1 MIPASSAGRGRVDR
15 CAPARALARPRV
27 AAIAV
32 AIAAVTSVPFSV
44 AWADTSPRPFPGSTS
59 EASPRAPGLV
69 EAPGATQ
76 ANATSTAGRGPNA
89 QPVPARPSP
98 GCRAPRPAPRGE
110 RLDRT
115 IEVGGIE
122 RRYVLDVPTEPDP
135 GTPLPLLL
143 DFHGLGHSGAGV
155 WEVSGFRALARR
167 TPFVTAY
174 PEGLPVRLV
183 TPRRVFEGV
192 GWEVQRVDGN
202 RDLAFVAAL
211 VDRIAADHC
220 IDLARVW
227 ATGFSNGAFLAQLL
241 GCTMADRVAAVAPVA
256 GGVLRDVPCDPVR
269 AVPILIH
276 HGRWDGII
284 PIGQGRAAREAWTK
298 VDACGVDAPAVPSS
312 TPRAPASA
320 VPPAG
325 GPGTG
330 AGAVGDDEAAREA
343 AEAASVSCE
352 VHAICRAGSMVGW
365 CEGDFGHWWP
375 AGASE
380 RIRDFLFAHPMPPR

>member
-1 MIPASSAGRGRVDR
+1 LIPASSAGRGRVDR
-15 CAPARALARPRV
+15 RAPARARLRLRTRGASLVAGALVAIGLVGARMSRAEAASV
-27 AAIAV
+27 AA
-32 AIAAVTSVPFSV
+32 
-44 AWADTSPRPFPGSTS
+44 
-59 EASPRAPGLV
+59 
-69 EAPGATQ
+69 
-76 ANATSTAGRGPNA
+76 
-89 QPVPARPSP
+89 PVPARPSS
-98 GCRAPRPAPRGE
+98 GCKASRAPERGE
-110 RLDRT
+110 RLDRM
-115 IEVGGIE
+115 IEVGGVE

-227 ATGFSNGAFLAQLL
+227 ATGFSNGAYLAQLL

-256 GGVLRDVPCDPVR
+256 GGVLRDVPCEPSR
-269 AVPILIH
+269 AMPILIH

-284 PIGQGRAAREAWTK
+284 PIGQGRAARDAWTK
-298 VDACGVDAPAVPSS
+298 VDACGVDAPVAPSAPPGPTVPATS
-312 TPRAPASA
+312 P
-320 VPPAG
+320 
-325 GPGTG
+325 TG
-330 AGAVGDDEAAREA
+330 GAVGADEAAREA

-352 VHAICRAGSMVGW
+352 VHATCRAGSMVGW

>member
-1 MIPASSAGRGRVDR
+1 VIPAARARRGRVERRAPARLRARSRVRAGILVPIVALALAAIGPAGAHADRAEVASSAV
-15 CAPARALARPRV
+15 
-27 AAIAV
+27 
-32 AIAAVTSVPFSV
+32 S
-44 AWADTSPRPFPGSTS
+44 
-59 EASPRAPGLV
+59 
-69 EAPGATQ
+69 
-76 ANATSTAGRGPNA
+76 
-89 QPVPARPSP
+89 VPARPSS
-98 GCRAPRPAPRGE
+98 GCRASRPPERGE
-110 RLDRT
+110 RLDRS
-115 IEVGGIE
+115 IEVGGVE

-192 GWEVQRVDGN
+192 GWEVQRVEGN
-202 RDLAFVAAL
+202 RDLAFVGAL

-227 ATGFSNGAFLAQLL
+227 ATGFSNGAYLAQLL
-241 GCTMADRVAAVAPVA
+241 GCAMADRIAAVAPVA
-256 GGVLRDVPCDPVR
+256 GGVLRDVPCEPVR
-269 AVPILIH
+269 AVPILVH
-276 HGRWDGII
+276 HGRWDGVI
-284 PIGQGRAAREAWTK
+284 PIGQGRAARDAWTK
-298 VDACGVDAPAVPSS
+298 VDACDVDDPAAPSATPGRPAPA
-312 TPRAPASA
+312 ASPPGAA
-320 VPPAG
+320 V
-325 GPGTG
+325 
-330 AGAVGDDEAAREA
+330 VDDEAAREA

-352 VHAICRAGSMVGW
+352 IRTSCRAGSMVGW